1 MNAHL
6 YGSLGEHLVERPG
19 EACVTGKAFLEAGL
33 VVKEL
38 ERHSEAVQ
46 AYANRARSLESA
58 ALTMGQAS
66 FRDLAGDLDAFVQTI
81 IQDLQH
87 RHPSDWHGAPGEW
100 GDRLKGSQDMV
111 SLKATQVSAHHRSLQ
126 QPWFLCGKE
135 TARQRTGFMLAVTLV
150 VGIGLG
156 LLAGKLLHAQPE
168 GITRT
173 LLHKAALS
181 GIKGHEAVMS
191 EQ

>member
-1 MNAHL
+1 
-6 YGSLGEHLVERPG
+6 
-19 EACVTGKAFLEAGL
+19 
-33 VVKEL
+33 
-38 ERHSEAVQ
+38 
-46 AYANRARSLESA
+46 
-58 ALTMGQAS
+58 
-66 FRDLAGDLDAFVQTI
+66 
-81 IQDLQH
+81 
-87 RHPSDWHGAPGEW
+87 
-100 GDRLKGSQDMV
+100 
-111 SLKATQVSAHHRSLQ
+111 
-126 QPWFLCGKE
+126 
-135 TARQRTGFMLAVTLV
+135 MLAVTLV